1 MNAEELT
8 ELLYVSLKDELV
20 AKVVREGGA
29 LKVVFTDGTERT
41 VRYRKQG
48 FRKRNTKE
56 IQAKTEEIPKKYQRR
71 IAARGSIPRAFCMLF
86 AGSAP
91 PCGAE
96 GARNAAFAHSA

>member
-41 VRYRKQG
+41 VRV
-48 FRKRNTKE
+48 
-56 IQAKTEEIPKKYQRR
+56 
-71 IAARGSIPRAFCMLF
+71 S
-86 AGSAP
+86 
-91 PCGAE
+91 
-96 GARNAAFAHSA
+96 